1 MSQRREFVQVIWGI
15 LILLGLNALAVG
27 ISLAIASRG
36 VQVAALYVVAI
47 GISQLLYVVP
57 LCIWLKRK
65 NRTSMM
71 KGAIVGAVITALLNG
86 GCWII
91 LLNMFNTY

>member
-15 LILLGLNALAVG
+15 LILLGLNALYVG
-27 ISLAIASRG
+27 ICLAIASLG
-36 VQVAALYVVAI
+36 VNVAVIYTFAI

-65 NRTSMM
+65 NRMSMM
-71 KGAIVGAVITALLNG
+71 KGVIIGAVITALLNG

-91 LLNMFNTY
+91 VLNMFNY

>member
-1 MSQRREFVQVIWGI
+1 MSQRKEFVQVIWGI

-27 ISLAIASRG
+27 LSLAIASLG
-36 VQVAALYVVAI
+36 VQVAGFYIIAI
-47 GISQLLYVVP
+47 GISQLLHVVP

-65 NRTSMM
+65 NRMSMM
-71 KGAIVGAVITALLNG
+71 KGVIIGAVITALLNG

-91 LLNMFNTY
+91 VLNMFNY